1 MSFAQYS
8 ASASAGVTV
17 GYSTQISLDPS
28 STTPLPTLT
37 TIFTPPA
44 ECNTPLALTD
54 YCSNAFEC
62 DGSYIPVLNIPISGD
77 SSYSPIQ
84 CLPQTTALDDGIDG
98 VYDYNPGLFCPDG
111 MTTDTSIGS
120 AFLCCPSGLSY
131 SYDGVIE
138 ACTGIMTKGT
148 ALEGYYFTEV
158 GVIVESTITWSA
170 ADNMTLYVAA
180 RPVYLYQES
189 NIVNPNTIGTL
200 PTPTSSSKGES
211 GVTSSKTALASLK
224 CPRSGKC
231 ETTAPELNTPA
242 GSSGL
247 STGAKV
253 GAGIGAVA
261 GFVLLALGAILLLR
275 YRRRR
280 LTRHHALGSPSTQP
294 EIEQQKY
301 HKKHLPE
308 LPVIESRV
316 ELEGTQVEDRGPG
329 IYVWKPELEG
339 TAGSP
344 NSEGVYVRK
353 KSELEARYDGA
364 LFPGSPM
371 LTPGSG
377 STSGRTSTAAATESP
392 VVGPSFTI
400 YS

>member
-17 GYSTQISLDPS
+17 GLSTQISLDPS
-28 STTPLPTLT
+28 STSPLPTLT
-37 TIFTPPA
+37 TVFKQPL
-44 ECNTPLALTD
+44 ECNTPVALTD
-54 YCSNAFEC
+54 DCSNDFEC

-77 SSYSPIQ
+77 SSYSTIQ
-84 CLPQTTALDDGIDG
+84 CLPQTTVLDDDTFVDG
-98 VYDYNPGLFCPDG
+98 VYDYDPGLFCPDG

-131 SYDGVIE
+131 SYDGYNE
-138 ACTGIMTKGT
+138 ACTGTMTKGT
-148 ALEGYYFTEV
+148 VFGGYLAGIGGIV
-158 GVIVESTITWSA
+158 GTTIAWSP
-170 ADNMTLYVAA
+170 ADNMTLYVSAS
-180 RPVYLYQES
+180 PVYLYQES
-189 NIVNPNTIGTL
+189 NIVNSNTIGNF
-200 PTPTSSSKGES
+200 PTPTSSNKGES
-211 GVTSSKTALASLK
+211 TATSSKTASTSPK
-224 CPRSGKC
+224 CLRSGKC
-231 ETTAPELNTPA
+231 ETTTPEPSTTA

-253 GAGIGAVA
+253 GAGIGATL
-261 GFVLLALGAILLLR
+261 GFILLALGAILLLR

-280 LTRHHALGSPSTQP
+280 LTRHHALGSPSTHP
-294 EIEQQKY
+294 EMKKH

-308 LPVIESRV
+308 LPVVESRV

-344 NSEGVYVRK
+344 DSEGVYVRK
-353 KSELEARYDGA
+353 KPELEARYDGV

-377 STSGRTSTAAATESP
+377 SASGRTSTAAAFESP
-392 VVGPSFTI
+392 VAGPSFTI